1 MSSHSKEPN
10 GPEPIL
16 PHSVSVVLQKLEKSI
31 RNHLGNLLNTQACVL
46 YTQRFWFGRSWM
58 EPRRFCSHGQQATL
72 KNVAFRACPSFPS
85 PEMEESSHRIDSNHN
100 LTVAPCKNTYIPWRA
115 LRDNYQIILHL
126 SKNMVSQCPL
136 WKIMITILLLSH
148 LLIQSNANLKV
159 WCTRNWKGQE
169 AWKGHSQM

>member
-1 MSSHSKEPN
+1 
-10 GPEPIL
+10 
-16 PHSVSVVLQKLEKSI
+16 
-31 RNHLGNLLNTQACVL
+31 
-46 YTQRFWFGRSWM
+46 M

-126 SKNMVSQCPL
+126 SKNMVSQCPYCEKSWSQYCSCPTFSFKVMQTSRYDAQETEKDKKHEKDIHRCKL
-136 WKIMITILLLSH
+136 ALRDSLTSSLNNEVHQYITKHNILKLDIYTSFHIFRVLPG
-148 LLIQSNANLKV
+148 IYA
-159 WCTRNWKGQE
+159 
-169 AWKGHSQM
+169 